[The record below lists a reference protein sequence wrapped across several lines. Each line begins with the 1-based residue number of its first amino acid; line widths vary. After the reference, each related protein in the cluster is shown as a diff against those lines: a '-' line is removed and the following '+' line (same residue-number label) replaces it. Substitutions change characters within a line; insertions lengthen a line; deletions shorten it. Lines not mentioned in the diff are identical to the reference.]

1 MVEWSCSPC
10 RQIPNMSKAVHL
22 PPVPVGELDIS
33 ALLRSIWRQRKLV
46 AICVALGGIVFAAY
60 AFLATP
66 TYQTTSVL
74 RAVPVNELDALNRS
88 KLYELPPKRALL
100 EVAEALQSYELR
112 LNYFRENRA
121 LFSQF
126 DDPDRTLEQNFEE
139 FDRDA
144 LQLEL
149 PSEKRPYLTVRMQ
162 YLEGVSGPQIVNS
175 LVDYAVNEA
184 RKQIDADMEVIIRNR
199 ISELDSQIAAA
210 EAVYRSAKQTQIAQL
225 LEADRVKQARLQDE
239 LRALR
244 QRLKT
249 GRAARIATLDE
260 AISIAGSLGIKRPST
275 PSSMGDAERGAVGN
289 MVRTEVTNQSLP
301 LYFMGSDALQ
311 AERKVLLA
319 RKTDD
324 FAEARVAD
332 IQKELQLLT
341 SNRQVEALNARQ
353 DESVFYGGL
362 EGVRKEMVRLKNLN
376 INLDRLKLVTVDRK
390 ALQPARPMKPKRVLV
405 SVAGLLLGLLVGLL
419 VATLRH
425 LWSQNN
431 GQDSRALNLQRL

>member
-1 MVEWSCSPC
+1 
-10 RQIPNMSKAVHL
+10 MSKAVHL